1 MKKTVIHER
10 FKCEECG
17 ERLETKNCLTNH
29 MISEHKQP
37 GEVFK
42 CGDCNFSTSRK
53 MGVMIHKSRKHDA
66 IDILLSF
73 IDLVWDCTIVTY
85 KRKTPNKTITMGQH
99 Q

>member
-37 GEVFK
+37 GELVK
-42 CGDCNFSTSRK
+42 CDNIDFFTLKKAGLK
-53 MGVMIHKSRKHDA
+53 IQKSKKHY
-66 IDILLSF
+66 IIE
-73 IDLVWDCTIVTY
+73 
-85 KRKTPNKTITMGQH
+85 
-99 Q
+99 